1 MDFNDRLKEAINSQK
16 MPLPTSI
23 GLPGTA
29 ESASFYAMPGG
40 QVTREYMDG
49 EKDVALAYEYVIHSQ
64 DQEAS
69 NDQLWQ
75 VQNYLETLTDLDS
88 KDGSYQFGTIS
99 ITSKPAFSQAEEP
112 GFFYWVVDFTANL
125 TTFK

>member
-1 MDFNDRLKEAINSQK
+1 MDFNERLKEAINGLQL
-16 MPLPTSI
+16 PLPTAI

-40 QVTREYMDG
+40 KVTREYMDG

-64 DQEAS
+64 DQEAA
-69 NDQLWQ
+69 NGQLWQ
-75 VQNYLETLTDLDS
+75 VQNFLETLTDLPS
-88 KDGSYQFGTIS
+88 KDGSYQFGGIS